1 VTVDIASMRAKLTA
15 GDFAHLFVEDLGW
28 DHNHQSLSVEVND
41 TTYTLTACAEK
52 RGMVVFECRCGSDD
66 AIPDAA
72 TRRKIDRQVAQL
84 AREHIIIYTNADRS
98 TQIWQWV
105 RREPGRPERPQEI
118 TFQAGQYG
126 QRLLDTL
133 RELVFPLEIEEGVTL
148 LDVTGRVRAAFDVD
162 RVTKKFY
169 ELFKKQHDTFLSFI
183 EGIEAQD
190 DREWYASLMLNR
202 LMFVYFIQ
210 KKGFLDD
217 DPDYLRNR
225 LKMVQARS
233 GEGEF
238 LSFYRHFLL
247 RLFHEGL
254 GQPISAHTSE
264 LDQLIGRVPYLNGG
278 LFDLH
283 QLEAAYPEIQIADD
297 AFQRIFEFFDEYQ
310 WRLDDRPLRDDR
322 EINPDVLGYIFE
334 KYINQKQMGAYYSK
348 EDITEYIGKNTI
360 IPYLFDAARKNCAI
374 AFRPDSALWAL
385 LREDPNRYI
394 YAAVLKGVDLELP
407 PDIAVGIDDVSQ
419 RVNWNR
425 PADDEYALPTETWR
439 EHVARRQRCLEVRAK
454 LRAGEVT
461 DINDLITLNLDI
473 RQFAQDAIEYC
484 EGVDLLRAFY
494 GAIRTV
500 TVLDPTCGSGAFL
513 FAALNILKPLYEA
526 CLGRMED
533 FLQDLERSEE
543 RHGPRKY
550 SDFAGTLD
558 QVRKHPNRNYF
569 ILKSIILNNL
579 YGVDIMEEA
588 VEIAKLRLFL
598 TLVAQVED
606 RDHVEPLPDIDF
618 NIRAGNTLVGFA
630 TYEDAER
637 AITSKFDWDNTLQR
651 IKERAEDV
659 DRLFDHF
666 HRQQTEYGGE
676 ITRADKHELRGKL
689 LELAGEL
696 NEYLA
701 SEYGV
706 DTSSRTVFERW
717 HLNYAPFNW
726 FVEFY
731 GIMKRGG
738 FDVVIGNPP
747 YIELNKIKPLYEPR
761 GYQTAACGN
770 LYCLILERCST
781 LTAKSGFIGMIVPL
795 SLSSTARMDPLR
807 RLLNTRLKGMWLSHF
822 SGDANPSV
830 LFEGVKFR
838 LDIILGRRSGNDHQ
852 LLSSAY
858 EKWFHDERPALFS
871 RMSYEKVAKD
881 MCYLSL
887 TPKVT
892 THTAADVLTK
902 LRAMPPLVYSMGGS
916 GKPVYVHRVITM
928 FVKCFDFVP
937 YFCSDQDGQKR
948 SEDYKEFIFPSDE
961 LAEIAVALLNSTTFF
976 HYFIAYGDCFHCGK
990 EFVEMFPAGLHG
1002 MPVEVQATLRR
1013 LGGTLM
1019 SDMQQHAVRRKA
1031 FSKQT
1036 GHIEYDEFWPRYS
1049 KPIIDEIDI
1058 VLARHYGFTDS

>member
-1 VTVDIASMRAKLTA
+1 MRAKLTA

-52 RGMVVFECRCGSDD
+52 RGMVVFECRGGSDD

-118 TFQAGQYG
+118 PLRAGEYG

-133 RELVFPLEIEEGVTL
+133 RELVFPLELEEGVTL

-169 ELFKKQHDTFLSFI
+169 ELFKQQHDSFLSFI
-183 EGIEAQD
+183 KGIEARD
-190 DREWYASLMLNR
+190 DCEWYASLMLNR

-225 LKMVQARS
+225 LKALQERS
-233 GEGEF
+233 DGDEF

-254 GQPISAHTSE
+254 GQPISTHSPE
-264 LDQLIGRVPYLNGG
+264 LDQLIGQVPYLNGG
-278 LFDLH
+278 LFDFH
-283 QLEAAYPEIQIADD
+283 QLEAAYPEIQISDG
-297 AFQRIFEFFDEYQ
+297 AFERIFDFFDGYQ

-334 KYINQKQMGAYYSK
+334 KYINQKQMGAYYTK

-385 LREDPNRYI
+385 LRENPDRYI
-394 YAAVLKGVDLELP
+394 YPTVLKGVDLELP
-407 PDIAVGIDDVSQ
+407 PEIATGIDDVSQ
-419 RVNWNR
+419 RGGWNR
-425 PADDEYALPTETWR
+425 PAPDAFALPTETWR

-454 LRAGEVT
+454 LRAGAVT

-494 GAIRTV
+494 GAIRSV

-526 CLGRMED
+526 CLGRMAD
-533 FLQDLERSEE
+533 FLQDLERSED

-606 RDHVEPLPDIDF
+606 RDHVEPLPDVDF

-637 AITSKFDWDNTLQR
+637 AITSKFDWDNALQR
-651 IKERAEDV
+651 IRDRAEDTE
-659 DRLFDHF
+659 RLFDHF

-676 ITRADKHELRGKL
+676 ITRADKQALRGR
-689 LELAGEL
+689 LADIDGEL
-696 NEYLA
+696 NLYLA
-701 SEYGV
+701 SEYAV
-706 DTSSRTVFERW
+706 DPKDREAFNNWRSSHE
-717 HLNYAPFNW
+717 PFHW

-731 GIMKRGG
+731 RIMKNGG

-747 YIELNKIKPLYEPR
+747 YVETASVSSHYSIKGLTLSGTGNLFAVCAERFAELLAPCRRTGVIVPISSVSTQRMLPLMKLLSRSFSPLHLSNYAVRPGKLFNGVDMNLTIIIGRKRGVTPSEKRLYATRYNRWNEELRPLLFESLSYGFTFMDEQASSILKLGSDLESELMYTLMKNPGFSRYRAAIGSDEVVYYHSGGRYFRKCIRDKLSNEYKPLR
-761 GYQTAACGN
+761 
-770 LYCLILERCST
+770 
-781 LTAKSGFIGMIVPL
+781 
-795 SLSSTARMDPLR
+795 LR
-807 RLLNTRLKGMWLSHF
+807 AGA
-822 SGDANPSV
+822 GDVA
-830 LFEGVKFR
+830 
-838 LDIILGRRSGNDHQ
+838 IC
-852 LLSSAY
+852 LLSSSLY
-858 EKWFHDERPALFS
+858 YWFWVAISDCYHVTSRDIDALPAPASLFGEERLSSLA
-871 RMSYEKVAKD
+871 A
-881 MCYLSL
+881 SL
-887 TPKVT
+887 TADLWSNAVT
-892 THTAADVLTK
+892 RVRNRADGTQQREVNF
-902 LRAMPPLVYSMGGS
+902 RAG
-916 GKPVYVHRVITM
+916 
-928 FVKCFDFVP
+928 
-937 YFCSDQDGQKR
+937 
-948 SEDYKEFIFPSDE
+948 
-961 LAEIAVALLNSTTFF
+961 A
-976 HYFIAYGDCFHCGK
+976 
-990 EFVEMFPAGLHG
+990 
-1002 MPVEVQATLRR
+1002 
-1013 LGGTLM
+1013 
-1019 SDMQQHAVRRKA
+1019 
-1031 FSKQT
+1031 
-1036 GHIEYDEFWPRYS
+1036 S
-1049 KPIIDEIDI
+1049 KPIIDQIDR
-1058 VLARHYGFTDS
+1058 VLAEHYGLTREQLDFVVNYDGRYRTRADNEE